1 MYHELYKKISESV
14 GLLTVFLDGEK
25 ISQGSCFCFLDTG
38 EVITAAHVIT
48 GRNPIKQED
57 VQDPSVQYFIKF
69 PNVPLLE
76 YTVSFCAITVHVDS
90 FKEPIQIDMAVLQP
104 KRNYEVEYPVLPI
117 NVNPPRLGDQVF
129 LAGYSDELKLPFLI
143 DRIIYKDHQGVD
155 DFLQAMAKGYAA
167 DMTGPMIKRAYVGN
181 HVVAGANNSH
191 ENFSLTCDILYLD
204 NGMHSGASGGPV
216 VNESG
221 VAVGIITQR
230 AITSASQYDAPS
242 LDVPSGS
249 TIAISFQSLLALN
262 TFPTQNNS

>member
-1 MYHELYKKISESV
+1 MYHDLYNKIAKSV
-14 GLLTVFLDGEK
+14 GVLTVFLDGEK
-25 ISQGSCFCFLDTG
+25 ISQGSCFCFLNTG
-38 EVITAAHVIT
+38 EVVTAAHVIT
-48 GRNPIKQED
+48 ARSPIKQED

-76 YTVSFCAITVHVDS
+76 YTVSFCAITVYVD
-90 FKEPIQIDMAVLQP
+90 FFEKPIQIDIAVLQP
-104 KRNYEVEYPVLPI
+104 KRNYEVEYPVLPMDA
-117 NVNPPRLGDQVF
+117 NPPRLGDQVF
-129 LAGYSDELKLPFLI
+129 LAGYSDELKIPFSI
-143 DRIIYKDHQGVD
+143 DRIIYKDRQGVD
-155 DFLQAMAKGYAA
+155 DFLQAMSKGYAA

-191 ENFSLTCDILYLD
+191 ENFSLTWDIFYLD

-249 TIAISFQSLLALN
+249 TIAVSFQSLLALN
-262 TFPTQNNS
+262 TFPQGNKF